1 MKTVKEQPKYAK
13 AEAIVALFPEMTP
26 EKLRRWKR
34 EGFIKDFKPIP
45 PKGKR
50 FLYSVE
56 EIKKAL
62 E

>member
-1 MKTVKEQPKYAK
+1 MNKETKYMK
-13 AEAIVALFPEMTP
+13 AEDIEKLFPEMNP
-26 EKLRRWKR
+26 PKLRRWKR
-34 EGFIKDFKPIP
+34 DGFLKDTKPMP

-62 E
+62 NLE